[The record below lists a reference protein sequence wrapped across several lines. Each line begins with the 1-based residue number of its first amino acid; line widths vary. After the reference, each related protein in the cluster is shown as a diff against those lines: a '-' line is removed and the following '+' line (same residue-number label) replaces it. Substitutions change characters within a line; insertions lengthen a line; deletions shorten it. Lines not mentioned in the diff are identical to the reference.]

1 MSLVKHITIW
11 TVVVIMIALLLSCTR
26 GPVDPIQQYGNIS
39 GYVRGMETQ
48 KAIDGATVTLVGQE
62 YQVSRSGIYVFSNV
76 PEGSHILKVEKVGFH
91 PYNILIQIVDNTVHN
106 VYMAKMIEYRDIS
119 GHVYLDGSSIPVP
132 DAVVICG
139 NVYDTTDSEGSYY
152 LNNVLAQTH
161 KLIVLKN
168 HYISFETRV
177 MLENDTIIPIYL
189 ASAQLSGI
197 VKHRLFGPIEGARV
211 MVGEASTFT
220 ISDGSYVLPTAPQGT
235 HQITVSHP
243 DYDSNTDIITIGV
256 NGITYD
262 MVLTK
267 FFCDTIPVEL
277 DASIYYS
284 QFDGCSD
291 CPEWGDSDY
300 NSGLE
305 EQLKLEY
312 YLKTEPGPPLNTFVA
327 KTRIL
332 LELPTMPEGVGRLN
346 ITSGNLLLHPVG
358 EYQSTEFV
366 SMRTATQGSDIWEE
380 NSVTW
385 ANSPSPS
392 ALLLSAE
399 QMQPGQPLSFDIISL
414 FSYLYDERVSITLQ
428 KEEIGQADPA
438 QRLAFWSSEAP
449 EPSLRPMIVLKYSY

>member
-1 MSLVKHITIW
+1 
-11 TVVVIMIALLLSCTR
+11 
-26 GPVDPIQQYGNIS
+26 
-39 GYVRGMETQ
+39 
-48 KAIDGATVTLVGQE
+48 
-62 YQVSRSGIYVFSNV
+62 
-76 PEGSHILKVEKVGFH
+76 
-91 PYNILIQIVDNTVHN
+91 
-106 VYMAKMIEYRDIS
+106 
-119 GHVYLDGSSIPVP
+119 
-132 DAVVICG
+132 
-139 NVYDTTDSEGSYY
+139 
-152 LNNVLAQTH
+152 
-161 KLIVLKN
+161 
-168 HYISFETRV
+168 

-243 DYDSNTDIITIGV
+243 DYDSNSDKITIGV

-267 FFCDTIPVEL
+267 FICDTIPVEL

-312 YLKTEPGPPLNTFVA
+312 YLKTEPGTPLKTFVA

-332 LELPTMPEGVGRLN
+332 LELPTMPEGAERLN
-346 ITSGNLLLHPVG
+346 ISVGNLLLHPVG

-414 FSYLYDERVSITLQ
+414 FGYLYDERVSIILQ
-428 KEEIGQADPA
+428 KEEIGQVDPA